1 MADGML
7 GLRTVT
13 LDNYEVFLFMRWNI
27 YNFKVTILSLANYY
41 PS

>member
-1 MADGML
+1 MAGGML

-13 LDNYEVFLFMRWNI
+13 LDNYEVFLFMKWNV
-27 YNFKVTILSLANYY
+27 YNFKVTILSPISYY